1 METPT
6 MYRGFLYFILICY
19 IFYAIFGIGATGL
32 FFSLAIGLIAFS
44 MEFSLELV
52 VAFLILSGL
61 VWKFIVLGRKE
72 GFVSSQA
79 STGTGDNLQAIVK
92 KIQQVEQKTPF
103 EPTGVLSSNLTEGFA
118 DVEASKPSD
127 KKEEKPKAAESTP
140 APVKA
145 PTTTP
150 ALDSALPKPTGYKAA
165 TDKKAGFTD
174 KGMDGM
180 FKLGSIP
187 ADTAGGSHID
197 VGTTLM
203 NAFNS
208 LKPDQVKQMTEDSQK
223 LMETQKNL
231 MGMLGTLKPMLQ
243 DGKQLMET
251 FQEMFGNQA
260 VNLPKA

>member
-1 METPT
+1 MEYSTG
-6 MYRGFLYFILICY
+6 YRIFLFFVVVGYL
-19 IFYAIFGIGATGL
+19 FYAMFGIGATGL
-32 FFSLAIGLIAFS
+32 FFSLAIALISFS
-44 MEFSLELV
+44 MDFSNELTI
-52 VAFLILSGL
+52 AFLILSGL
-61 VWKFIVLGRKE
+61 LWKFIVLGNKE
-72 GFVSSQA
+72 GFKTHSQA
-79 STGTGDNLQAIVK
+79 STGTGDSLQAIVK
-92 KIQQVEQKTPF
+92 KIQQVEQRGSF
-103 EPTGVLSSNLTEGFA
+103 QPTGVLSSTMTEGFA
-118 DVEASKPSD
+118 DVEAPKPSD

-140 APVKA
+140 APVTA
-145 PTTTP
+145 PTVTP
-150 ALDSALPKPTGYKAA
+150 ALKDAIPNPANKPA
-165 TDKKAGFTD
+165 TAGFTD
-174 KGMDGM
+174 KAMDGM

-187 ADTAGGSHID
+187 PDTAGGSHID

>member
-1 METPT
+1 

-44 MEFSLELV
+44 MDFSLELV
-52 VAFLILSGL
+52 IAFLILSGL
-61 VWKFIVLGRKE
+61 VWKFMVLGRKE

-79 STGTGDNLQAIVK
+79 PTGTGDNLQAIVK

-103 EPTGVLSSNLTEGFA
+103 QPTGVLSSNLTEGFA
-118 DVEASKPSD
+118 DVENKTKPAE
-127 KKEEKPKAAESTP
+127 KKEEKPTAAASAP

-145 PTTTP
+145 PTATP
-150 ALDSALPKPTGYKAA
+150 ALEKALPKPTGEKTA

-174 KGMDGM
+174 SSMSGM
-180 FKLGSIP
+180 FQLGSLP
-187 ADTAGGSHID
+187 PDTVGGSHID